1 MDIKIS
7 VIVPVFNTEQYL
19 NRCLES
25 IVNQTYKNIE
35 VILVDDGSEK
45 VCSDLCDVWAKKD
58 ERIQV
63 VHKQNEGLGYARN
76 NRNTKGYRRIF
87 VFY

>member
-35 VILVDDGSEK
+35 IILVDDGSEK
-45 VCSDLCDVWAKKD
+45 VCANLCDTWAEKD
-58 ERIQV
+58 KRIQV
-63 VHKQNEGLGYARN
+63 VHKRNEGLGYARN
-76 NRNTKGYRRIF
+76 TGIQRATGEF
-87 VFY
+87 LFFY

>member
-19 NRCLES
+19 NRCLKS

-45 VCSDLCDVWAKKD
+45 VCSDLCDVWAK
-58 ERIQV
+58 R
-63 VHKQNEGLGYARN
+63 
-76 NRNTKGYRRIF
+76 
-87 VFY
+87 